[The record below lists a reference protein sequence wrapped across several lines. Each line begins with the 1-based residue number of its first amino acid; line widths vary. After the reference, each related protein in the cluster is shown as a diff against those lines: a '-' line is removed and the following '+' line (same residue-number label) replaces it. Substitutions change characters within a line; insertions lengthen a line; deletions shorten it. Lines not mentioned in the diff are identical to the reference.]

1 MATDAINAYAQSGPL
16 ERKTYLVIDDAI
28 REWYCERY
36 KFLLPPGSLILELKS
51 SIQGHPDAG
60 GNWQEKVNLV
70 LSPMN
75 WISMKHKPC
84 LYRRDTGDAPDQLMC
99 RQVDD
104 MLLAVKTEDEYHD
117 FNTTISKKIRMEAE
131 NKLATSY
138 NGIEIE
144 QTEGYIAI
152 RIEKYINKV
161 AEDHGWENDVF
172 SKKPKAPL
180 SDLMAKDIIESGRG
194 PLAKTPEAKE
204 LESQMDGIPLQDAF
218 RGIDIRFC
226 RRSS

>member
-1 MATDAINAYAQSGPL
+1 
-16 ERKTYLVIDDAI
+16 
-28 REWYCERY
+28 
-36 KFLLPPGSLILELKS
+36 
-51 SIQGHPDAG
+51 
-60 GNWQEKVNLV
+60 
-70 LSPMN
+70 MN
-75 WISMKHKPC
+75 WVSMKHEPC
-84 LYRRDTGDAPDQLMC
+84 LYRRDMGDAPDQLMC

-161 AEDHGWENDVF
+161 AENHGWENDVF
-172 SKKPKAPL
+172 
-180 SDLMAKDIIESGRG
+180 
-194 PLAKTPEAKE
+194 
-204 LESQMDGIPLQDAF
+204 
-218 RGIDIRFC
+218 
-226 RRSS
+226 